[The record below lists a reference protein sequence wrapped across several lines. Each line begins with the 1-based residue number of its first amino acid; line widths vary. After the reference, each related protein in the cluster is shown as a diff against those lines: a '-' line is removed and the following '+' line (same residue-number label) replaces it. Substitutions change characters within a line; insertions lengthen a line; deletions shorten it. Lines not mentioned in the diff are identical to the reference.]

1 MEELLLCIVILM
13 SYLNLINNTVFK
25 ETIISELLKI
35 ELLDKRI
42 FDNGKILISNYTY
55 FFI

>member
-1 MEELLLCIVILM
+1 MEERLLCIVILM

-25 ETIISELLKI
+25 ETIISELFKI

-42 FDNGKILISNYTY
+42 IDNGKIYHR
-55 FFI
+55 